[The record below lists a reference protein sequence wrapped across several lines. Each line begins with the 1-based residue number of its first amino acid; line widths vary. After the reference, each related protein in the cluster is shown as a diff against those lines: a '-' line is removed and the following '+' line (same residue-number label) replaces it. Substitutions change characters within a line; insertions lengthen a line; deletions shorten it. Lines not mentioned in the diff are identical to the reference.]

1 MSPEPKA
8 QPAPKA
14 LSPEPKVEQAPV
26 AAQPPAGDLKDAI
39 LAELRKQKKMLY
51 GTVIAQAQ
59 RIELGGDTMTFM
71 FGPAH
76 KLLRSQLD
84 QQRPAVEAIAADIA
98 GRKIAVK
105 TIEGQPAPGSAAAS
119 EDHRRKEELKK
130 KALAQPN
137 VQNVLDVFGA
147 EIQEVEEIDR

>member
-1 MSPEPKA
+1 M
-8 QPAPKA
+8 
-14 LSPEPKVEQAPV
+14 
-26 AAQPPAGDLKDAI
+26 
-39 LAELRKQKKMLY
+39 RKQKKLLH

-59 RIELGGDTMTFM
+59 RIELTGETMTFM

-84 QQRPAVEAIAADIA
+84 QQRASIEAIATELA

-105 TIEGQPAPGSAAAS
+105 TIEGQPPPGSAGAAAS
-119 EDHRRKEELKK
+119 DADRRKDELRK
-130 KALAQPN
+130 KALEQPS
-137 VQNVLDVFGA
+137 VQSVLDVFGA